1 MGLGEREKRAG
12 RGSGPSGWMALRC
25 DVGASGHNRHTSQD
39 MDDQAVDSVWTASTS
54 SIRRASCCACA
65 RRL

>member
-1 MGLGEREKRAG
+1 MGLGEREKRARRDG
-12 RGSGPSGWMALRC
+12 GPSGWMALRC
-25 DVGASGHNRHTSQD
+25 DVGASGHNRHPSQD
-39 MDDQAVDSVWTASTS
+39 MDQAVDSVWTASTS